1 MSKEKKKKKSLEGI
15 NPMLFLVVVM
25 IIVVIA
31 SYLVPAGS
39 FERVYDAAVDRDIV
53 VPGSFQYTEQNPI
66 GFFDLMMSLTLG
78 IQNASYIIA
87 FLLIIGGMF
96 AIMDGT
102 GAINAGLANVVRA
115 TRGKELIM
123 IPVLMT
129 VFGLMSCFCANFEEF
144 LAFVP
149 LILAVSLSMGFDSM
163 TAMGIVFGSVAA
175 GYGGAA
181 TNAFTVGVAQS
192 IAGLPMFSGMTL
204 RLVLFVALLLV
215 SMAYVMW
222 HANRVKK
229 HPEKSPCRTAD
240 LENAKKYVLD
250 VENIAP
256 LTGRQKLVLVVL
268 LLAILWT
275 IYGVLVHGYYI
286 DELAAVFLT
295 AGVVAGLLGGSRPSR
310 ICDDFLKGAANML
323 APCMMIGMANA
334 VVLMMTDAGIIDTI
348 IYALSNLLLGL
359 PSALLAIGMFVVQT
373 LFNLVVPSGSGQ
385 AAITMPLMAPLADMV
400 GVTRQTAVLA
410 YQLGSTFT
418 DLIGPTSGEILVVG
432 AMCSIAY
439 PKWFKWLLPLFCLW
453 CLVAFGF
460 LTYATV
466 TGYGPF

>member
-1 MSKEKKKKKSLEGI
+1 
-15 NPMLFLVVVM
+15 
-25 IIVVIA
+25 
-31 SYLVPAGS
+31 
-39 FERVYDAAVDRDIV
+39 
-53 VPGSFQYTEQNPI
+53 
-66 GFFDLMMSLTLG
+66 
-78 IQNASYIIA
+78 
-87 FLLIIGGMF
+87 
-96 AIMDGT
+96 
-102 GAINAGLANVVRA
+102 
-115 TRGKELIM
+115 
-123 IPVLMT
+123 MT
-129 VFGLMSCFCANFEEF
+129 V
-144 LAFVP
+144 
-149 LILAVSLSMGFDSM
+149 
-163 TAMGIVFGSVAA
+163 
-175 GYGGAA
+175 
-181 TNAFTVGVAQS
+181 
-192 IAGLPMFSGMTL
+192 
-204 RLVLFVALLLV
+204 
-215 SMAYVMW
+215 
-222 HANRVKK
+222 
-229 HPEKSPCRTAD
+229 
-240 LENAKKYVLD
+240 
-250 VENIAP
+250 
-256 LTGRQKLVLVVL
+256 RQKLVLVVL

-359 PSALLAIGMFVVQT
+359 PSALLAIGMFLVQT

-418 DLIGPTSGEILVVG
+418 DLIGPTSGEILVAG
-432 AMCSIAY
+432 AMCGIAY

>member
-1 MSKEKKKKKSLEGI
+1 MSNEKKKKKSLEGI

-115 TRGKELIM
+115 TRGTELIM

-359 PSALLAIGMFVVQT
+359 PSALLAIGMFLVQT

-418 DLIGPTSGEILVVG
+418 DLIGPTSGEILVAG
-432 AMCSIAY
+432 AMCGIAY

>member
-1 MSKEKKKKKSLEGI
+1 MSNEKKKKKSLEGI

-175 GYGGAA
+175 GYA

-359 PSALLAIGMFVVQT
+359 PSALLAIGMFLVQT

-418 DLIGPTSGEILVVG
+418 DLIGPTSGEILVAG
-432 AMCSIAY
+432 AMCGIAY

>member
-1 MSKEKKKKKSLEGI
+1 MSKEKKKKSLEGI
-15 NPMLFLVVVM
+15 NPMIFLVAVM
-25 IIVVIA
+25 IIVVIV

-39 FERVYDAAVDRDIV
+39 FDRVYDAAVDRDIV
-53 VPGSFQYTEQNPI
+53 VPGSFHYTERNPV

-78 IQNASYIIA
+78 IQNAAYIIA

-102 GAINAGLANVVRA
+102 GAINSGLANVVRA
-115 TRGKELIM
+115 MRGKELIM

-163 TAMGIVFGSVAA
+163 TALGIVFGSVAA

-192 IAGLPMFSGMTL
+192 IAGLPTFSGMPL
-204 RLVLFVALLLV
+204 RLVLFAVLLLV
-215 SMAYVMW
+215 SMGYVMW
-222 HANRVKK
+222 YAYRVKRS
-229 HPEKSPCRTAD
+229 PEKSPSYAAD
-240 LENAKKYVLD
+240 LINAKKYVLD
-250 VENIAP
+250 VDNIEP
-256 LTGRQKLVLVVL
+256 LTGRQKLVLLVL

-275 IYGVLVHGYYI
+275 IYGVLVHGYHI

-295 AGVVAGLLGGSRPSR
+295 AGVVAGLVGGSKPSK

-348 IYALSNLLLGL
+348 IYALSNLLVGL
-359 PSALLAIGMFVVQT
+359 PSSLLAIGMFVVQT
-373 LFNLVVPSGSGQ
+373 LFNLAVPSGSGQ

-410 YQLGSTFT
+410 FQLGSTFT
-418 DLIGPTSGEILVVG
+418 DLIGPTSGEILVAG
-432 AMCSIAY
+432 AMCGVSY

-460 LTYATV
+460 LTFATV
-466 TGYGPF
+466 TNYGPF

>member
-1 MSKEKKKKKSLEGI
+1 MSNEKKKKKSLEGI

-53 VPGSFQYTEQNPI
+53 VPGSFQYAEQNPI

-373 LFNLVVPSGSGQ
+373 LFNLVVPPGSGQ

-418 DLIGPTSGEILVVG
+418 DLIGPTSGEILVAG
-432 AMCSIAY
+432 AMCGIAY

>member
-1 MSKEKKKKKSLEGI
+1 MSNEKKKKKSLEGI

-53 VPGSFQYTEQNPI
+53 VPGSFQYAEQNPI

-359 PSALLAIGMFVVQT
+359 PSALLAIGMFLVQT

-418 DLIGPTSGEILVVG
+418 DLIGPTSGEILVAG
-432 AMCSIAY
+432 AMCGIAY

>member
-1 MSKEKKKKKSLEGI
+1 
-15 NPMLFLVVVM
+15 MLFLVVVM

-256 LTGRQKLVLVVL
+256 LTVRQKLVLVVL

-359 PSALLAIGMFVVQT
+359 PSALLAIGMFLVQT

-418 DLIGPTSGEILVVG
+418 DLIGPTSGEILVAG
-432 AMCSIAY
+432 AMCGIAY

>member
-1 MSKEKKKKKSLEGI
+1 MSNEKKKKKSLEGI

-359 PSALLAIGMFVVQT
+359 PSALLAIGMFLVQT

-410 YQLGSTFT
+410 YCFGDGFSDMFW
-418 DLIGPTSGEILVVG
+418 PTACTLNCGLMGVPLNKWYKF
-432 AMCSIAY
+432 IA
-439 PKWFKWLLPLFCLW
+439 PLFLIMVV
-453 CLVAFGF
+453 LQVFFIA
-460 LTYATV
+460 LSVYI
-466 TGYGPF
+466 Y

>member
-1 MSKEKKKKKSLEGI
+1 MSNEKKKKKSLEGI

-53 VPGSFQYTEQNPI
+53 VPGSFQYAEQNPI

-359 PSALLAIGMFVVQT
+359 PSTLLAIGMFLVQT

-418 DLIGPTSGEILVVG
+418 DLIGPTSGEILVAG
-432 AMCSIAY
+432 AMCGIAY

>member
-1 MSKEKKKKKSLEGI
+1 MSNEKKKKKSLEGI

-359 PSALLAIGMFVVQT
+359 PSTLLAIGMFVVQT

-418 DLIGPTSGEILVVG
+418 DLIGPTSGEILVAG
-432 AMCSIAY
+432 AMCGIAY

>member
-1 MSKEKKKKKSLEGI
+1 
-15 NPMLFLVVVM
+15 MLFLVVVM

-53 VPGSFQYTEQNPI
+53 VPGSFQYAEQNPI

-359 PSALLAIGMFVVQT
+359 PSTLLAIGMFLVQT

-418 DLIGPTSGEILVVG
+418 DLIGPTSGEILVAG
-432 AMCSIAY
+432 AMCGIAY

>member
-1 MSKEKKKKKSLEGI
+1 MSNEKKKKKSLEGI

-359 PSALLAIGMFVVQT
+359 PSALLAIGMFLVQT

-418 DLIGPTSGEILVVG
+418 DLIGPTSGEILVAG
-432 AMCSIAY
+432 AMCGIAY

>member
-1 MSKEKKKKKSLEGI
+1 
-15 NPMLFLVVVM
+15 M

-53 VPGSFQYTEQNPI
+53 VPGSFQYAEQNPI

-359 PSALLAIGMFVVQT
+359 PSALLAIGMFLVQT

-418 DLIGPTSGEILVVG
+418 DLIGPTSGEILVAG
-432 AMCSIAY
+432 AMCGIAY

>member
-1 MSKEKKKKKSLEGI
+1 MSNEKKKKKSLEGI

-53 VPGSFQYTEQNPI
+53 VPGSFQYAEQNPI

-256 LTGRQKLVLVVL
+256 LTVRQKLVLVVL

-359 PSALLAIGMFVVQT
+359 PSTLLAIGMFLVQT

-418 DLIGPTSGEILVVG
+418 DLIGPTSGEILVAG
-432 AMCSIAY
+432 AMCGIAY

>member
-1 MSKEKKKKKSLEGI
+1 MSNEKKKKKSLEGI

-256 LTGRQKLVLVVL
+256 LTVRQKLVLVVL

-418 DLIGPTSGEILVVG
+418 DLIGPTSGEILVAG
-432 AMCSIAY
+432 AMCGIAY

>member
-1 MSKEKKKKKSLEGI
+1 MSNEKKKKKSLEGI

-102 GAINAGLANVVRA
+102 GAINSGLANVVRA
-115 TRGKELIM
+115 MRGKELIM

-359 PSALLAIGMFVVQT
+359 PSTLLAIGMFLVQT

-418 DLIGPTSGEILVVG
+418 DFIGPTSGEILVAG
-432 AMCSIAY
+432 AMCGIAY